1 MTTSTTLLAGKT
13 ALVTGASRGIGAG
26 IARELARQGAKVAIT
41 YWSSTEAAEALVNDI
56 RTAGGD
62 AIAIKANN
70 ADADAARQGVRDAV
84 EALGSLD
91 ILVNNAGGGW
101 FEPFTETSDEHI
113 EATINLNIRGTVYTT
128 QEALKHL
135 PDGGRIITIGSINGV
150 SIPFPG
156 GTIYGMSK
164 SALTSFTQGLA
175 RDLGPRGITVNNI
188 QPGPIDTDGNP
199 ASGPAGDFLAG
210 LTALKRFG
218 TPADVGGLVAW
229 IASDQANYMTGS
241 TINIDGGWTA

>member
-1 MTTSTTLLAGKT
+1 
-13 ALVTGASRGIGAG
+13 
-26 IARELARQGAKVAIT
+26 VAIT

>member
-1 MTTSTTLLAGKT
+1 MTTQTLPLAGKT

-41 YWSSTEAAEALVNDI
+41 YLSSADAAEALVSDI
-56 RTAGGD
+56 RSAGGD
-62 AIAIKANN
+62 AVAIRANN
-70 ADADAARQGVRDAV
+70 ADADSARQGVRDSV

-113 EATINLNIRGTVYTT
+113 EDTINLNIRGTIYTT

-156 GTIYGMSK
+156 GTVYGMSK
-164 SALTSFTQGLA
+164 SALISFTQGLA
-175 RDLGPRGITVNNI
+175 RDLGPRGITVNNV

-218 TPADVGGLVAW
+218 TSADVGGLVAW

-241 TINIDGGWTA
+241 TVNIDGGWTA